1 MLNNEGL
8 IDIAIVLISSIAI
21 VTVIWILDKGL
32 HREPPDDD
40 DCGSQSDDNYTTNI
54 KDWE

>member
-8 IDIAIVLISSIAI
+8 IDIAIIIGSAVVLISAI
-21 VTVIWILDKGL
+21 YLLDKGL

-40 DCGSQSDDNYTTNI
+40 DCGSQADDDYTREI